1 MYLNGGEISFSSPRD
16 AIAHHVAL
24 LPENRK
30 EEGLFLDMN
39 VFKNITMATLER
51 DARLMVIDQNKG
63 KKETE
68 QAIKGLKIR
77 VPNANVE
84 VSGLSGGN
92 QQKVLLSRW
101 MAIHPKLFILDE
113 PTRGVDVGAKSEIY
127 RMMIE
132 MAKKGVAILMISSEL
147 PEIVGMSDRV
157 YVMRE
162 GHIVGEVSAQQINQ
176 ENIMSLAFGTQA

>member
-1 MYLNGGEISFSSPRD
+1 M
-16 AIAHHVAL
+16 
-24 LPENRK
+24 
-30 EEGLFLDMN
+30 
-39 VFKNITMATLER
+39 
-51 DARLMVIDQNKG
+51 
-63 KKETE
+63 
-68 QAIKGLKIR
+68 R
-77 VPNANVE
+77 VPSANVN

-101 MAIHPKLFILDE
+101 AAIEPKLFIMDE

-162 GHIVGEVSAQQINQ
+162 GYTVGELEGDDINQ
-176 ENIMSLAFGTQA
+176 ERIMAFACGAQS

>member
-1 MYLNGGEISFSSPRD
+1 SGGEISFSSPRE

-30 EEGLFLDMN
+30 EEGLFLDLNILKN
-39 VFKNITMATLER
+39 VTMATLER
-51 DARLMVIDQNKG
+51 DATMLVIDQNKG
-63 KKETE
+63 KQTT
-68 QAIKGLKIR
+68 QAAIEGLKMR
-77 VPNANVE
+77 VPSANVN

-101 MAIHPKLFILDE
+101 AAIEPKLFIMDE

-162 GHIVGEVSAQQINQ
+162 GYTVGELEGDDINQ
-176 ENIMSLAFGTQA
+176 ERIMAFACGAQS

>member
-1 MYLNGGEISFSSPRD
+1 MYLNGAEISFSSPRD
-16 AIAHHVAL
+16 AIVHRVAL

-39 VFKNITMATLER
+39 VFKNVTMATIER
-51 DARLMVIDQNKG
+51 DATMMVINQAKG
-63 KKETE
+63 KQETE
-68 QAIKGLKIR
+68 QAIKSLKIR
-77 VPNANVE
+77 IPNANVD

-127 RMMIE
+127 RMMTD
-132 MAKKGVAILMISSEL
+132 MAKQGVAILMISSEL

-162 GHIVGEVSAQQINQ
+162 GHIVGEVQDKGINQ
-176 ENIMSLAFGTQA
+176 ENIMALACGATA